1 MGVGATPYRLEEKM
15 ERLFSDK
22 AEEIIRNVLKKG
34 NNVEIKRERDNIVIV
49 EIQRKALIKEPI
61 K

>member
-1 MGVGATPYRLEEKM
+1 MD
-15 ERLFSDK
+15 RLFSEK
-22 AEEIIRNVLKKG
+22 AEEIIKNILKKG

-49 EIQRKALIKEPI
+49 EIQRKAIIKEQI

>member
-1 MGVGATPYRLEEKM
+1 MD
-15 ERLFSDK
+15 RLFSEK

-34 NNVEIKRERDNIVIV
+34 NNVEIKRERDNIVTV
-49 EIQRKALIKEPI
+49 EIQRKAIIKEPI